1 VTRGLREEVKRWS
14 GTKKRGSEVRKRAR
28 LGLRSET
35 GTKNQGQENVAV
47 AVPVARENERGYKGL
62 ICYRR
67 RG

>member
-1 VTRGLREEVKRWS
+1 
-14 GTKKRGSEVRKRAR
+14 VRKRAR